1 MLIFVAFIKII
12 TLLYLATTYGDH
24 EYIALEDKLK
34 FLRRKIKLFEK
45 DIMNLKVV
53 KSNMDQAVNK
63 FKNNKNVKNK
73 RVDVIKQQ
81 IGIIDYMLWFKHIF
95 IEQTKQQ
102 YRAEVEECLKEEQ
115 ENIKRHQQM
124 ENLK

>member
-1 MLIFVAFIKII
+1 
-12 TLLYLATTYGDH
+12 
-24 EYIALEDKLK
+24 
-34 FLRRKIKLFEK
+34 
-45 DIMNLKVV
+45 MNLKVV

-81 IGIIDYMLWFKHIF
+81 IGIIDYMLWFTHIF

-102 YRAEVEECLKEEQ
+102 YRVEVEECLKEEQ